1 MSWVQICTV
10 AVWHRGV
17 RSDTQILQMN
27 LILDHHLRRRHSAEE
42 VDGRE
47 DDHACVPVE
56 VQQKKSGNRY
66 LVRKAVFL
74 QMEKKK
80 LKALINKMAGVSLLE
95 LEWLLAA
102 ASSCVM
108 NLTALGQHL

>member
-42 VDGRE
+42 EHKWMDE
-47 DDHACVPVE
+47 KTATPVFLW
-56 VQQKKSGNRY
+56 KFSSGNRY

-74 QMEKKK
+74 QMEKKPQST
-80 LKALINKMAGVSLLE
+80 NQQNGWSE

-102 ASSCVM
+102 ASACVM